1 MPYTYQ
7 YAQAGEFTST
17 GENDHVEGFVVF
29 LEGTRMEIATYTT
42 EEAAQ
47 SACQELNDKDDVSG
61 KH

>member
-7 YAQAGEFTST
+7 YAAAGEFTST

-42 EEAAQ
+42 EDAAKA
-47 SACQELNDKDDVSG
+47 ACEELNNKDDVSG
-61 KH
+61 KR